1 MTAAERLAAIAE
13 RLRASHPGEIIT
25 VTHGKTVVR
34 LEPSTPPRPAVQSDG
49 DRLLRAV
56 RGGR

>member
-13 RLRASHPGEIIT
+13 RLRASHPGDVIT

-34 LEPSTPPRPAVQSDG
+34 LEPSTPARAAVQSDG